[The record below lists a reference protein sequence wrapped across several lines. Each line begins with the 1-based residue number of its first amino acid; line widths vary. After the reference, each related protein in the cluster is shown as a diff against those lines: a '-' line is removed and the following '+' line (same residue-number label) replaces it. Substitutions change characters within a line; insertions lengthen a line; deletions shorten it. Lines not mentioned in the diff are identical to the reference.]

1 MAHKKARPA
10 WGLAF
15 RPNRPMDAIYCWV
28 TIAVLLLPVWL
39 TLA

>member
-1 MAHKKARPA
+1 MAHKKSQACVGPGFPTESADGR
-10 WGLAF
+10 
-15 RPNRPMDAIYCWV
+15 DYCWV